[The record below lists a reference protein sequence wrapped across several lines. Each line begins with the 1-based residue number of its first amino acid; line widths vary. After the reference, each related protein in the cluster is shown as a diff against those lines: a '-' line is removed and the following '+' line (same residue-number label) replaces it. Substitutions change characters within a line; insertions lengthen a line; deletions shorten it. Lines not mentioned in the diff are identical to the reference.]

1 MRSTSPNDKDDKDGQ
16 ETRGEGEERG
26 TEELCRISPQKELRR
41 PAVTEVTTTTVPI
54 DMRGRMSLGGSVI
67 QQMT

>member
-26 TEELCRISPQKELRR
+26 TEELCRISPRR